1 MTNCIAVQ
9 LKIAKEINT
18 KMVNT
23 STKMVNTSLLLDVR
37 SKSSN
42 VVFNQTCSQISAK
55 VNFQIGS
62 KINSVKN

>member
-9 LKIAKEINT
+9 LKIAKEIN
-18 KMVNT
+18 
-23 STKMVNTSLLLDVR
+23 TKMVNTSLLLDVR

-55 VNFQIGS
+55 VNIQIGS
-62 KINSVKN
+62 KINSVKI

>member
-9 LKIAKEINT
+9 LKIAKEIN
-18 KMVNT
+18 
-23 STKMVNTSLLLDVR
+23 TKMVNTSLLLDVR

-42 VVFNQTCSQISAK
+42 VVFNQTCSQISTK
-55 VNFQIGS
+55 VNIQIGS

>member
-23 STKMVNTSLLLDVR
+23 SLLLDMR
-37 SKSSN
+37 AKSSN
-42 VVFNQTCSQISAK
+42 VVFNQICSQINTK
-55 VNFQIGS
+55 VNIQIGS